1 MHALA
6 DKAEELGL
14 NTSRVPDTSAA
25 ADLVAAEVRPNDV
38 VLVKASYA
46 DGMWRVADSL
56 AAKVGTAPESE
67 SGEEK

>member
-1 MHALA
+1 M
-6 DKAEELGL
+6 
-14 NTSRVPDTSAA
+14 PDTSTA
-25 ADLVAAEVRPNDV
+25 ADLVAAEVRPDDV

-56 AAKVGTAPESE
+56 AAKVGTTPEGE